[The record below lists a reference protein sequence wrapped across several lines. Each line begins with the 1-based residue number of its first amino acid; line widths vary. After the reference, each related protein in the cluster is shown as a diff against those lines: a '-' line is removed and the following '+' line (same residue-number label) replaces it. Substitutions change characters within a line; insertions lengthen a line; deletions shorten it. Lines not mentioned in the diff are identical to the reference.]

1 MGPDLSVVLFTVFI
15 LLTGAE
21 RIVELVVSTRNAAWA
36 FARGGV
42 ESGRGHFPAMVA
54 LHTGLL
60 VGSLAEVWLLG
71 RPFIALLGWPMLAL
85 AVLCQLGRIWI
96 IRSLGHQWNTRI
108 IVVPGMPLSRRGPY
122 RWRLHHPNYVL
133 VAVEGIA
140 IPLIHT
146 AFLTTIVFALLNAVL
161 LLGFRI
167 PAEDRALRA
176 LREVGA
182 GADAPADRDRGVDG

>member
-1 MGPDLSVVLFTVFI
+1 MLSLWLYTAFI
-15 LLTGAE
+15 LATGGE
-21 RIVELVVSTRNAAWA
+21 RIGELVTSKRHAAWA

-60 VGSLAEVWLLG
+60 VGAVAEAWLLG
-71 RPFIALLGWPMLAL
+71 RPFIPLLGWPMLVIAL
-85 AVLCQLGRIWI
+85 LCQAGRIWI
-96 IRSLGHQWNTRI
+96 IRSLGQQWNTRV

-122 RWRLHHPNYVL
+122 RWGFPHPNYVL

-146 AFLTTIVFALLNAVL
+146 SWITAVAFTVLNAIL

-167 PAEDRALRA
+167 PAEDRALRLA
-176 LREVGA
+176 ER
-182 GADAPADRDRGVDG
+182 

>member
-1 MGPDLSVVLFTVFI
+1 MLSLVLYTVFI
-15 LLTGAE
+15 LATGGE
-21 RIVELVVSTRNAAWA
+21 RIGELVTSKRHAAWA

-60 VGSLAEVWLLG
+60 VGALAEAWLLG
-71 RPFIALLGWPMLAL
+71 RPFIPLLGWPMLVIAL
-85 AVLCQLGRIWI
+85 LCQAGRIWI
-96 IRSLGHQWNTRI
+96 IRSLGQQWNTRI
-108 IVVPGMPLSRRGPY
+108 IVVPGLPLSRRGPY
-122 RWRLHHPNYVL
+122 RWGFPHPNYVL

-146 AFLTTIVFALLNAVL
+146 AWITAIAFTILNAIL

-167 PAEDRALRA
+167 PAEDRALR
-176 LREVGA
+176 LA
-182 GADAPADRDRGVDG
+182 GR

>member
-1 MGPDLSVVLFTVFI
+1 MMLSLVLYTVFI
-15 LLTGAE
+15 LATGGE
-21 RIVELVVSTRNAAWA
+21 RIGELVTSRRHAAWA

-60 VGSLAEVWLLG
+60 VGALAEAWLLG
-71 RPFIALLGWPMLAL
+71 RPFLPPLGWPMLVVAL
-85 AVLCQLGRIWI
+85 LCQAGRIWI
-96 IRSLGHQWNTRI
+96 IRSLGQQWNTRI
-108 IVVPGMPLSRRGPY
+108 IVIPGVPLSRRGPY
-122 RWRLHHPNYVL
+122 RWGFPHPNYVL

-146 AFLTTIVFALLNAVL
+146 SWITAIAFTILNAIL

-167 PAEDRALRA
+167 PAEDRALRLA
-176 LREVGA
+176 AR
-182 GADAPADRDRGVDG
+182 